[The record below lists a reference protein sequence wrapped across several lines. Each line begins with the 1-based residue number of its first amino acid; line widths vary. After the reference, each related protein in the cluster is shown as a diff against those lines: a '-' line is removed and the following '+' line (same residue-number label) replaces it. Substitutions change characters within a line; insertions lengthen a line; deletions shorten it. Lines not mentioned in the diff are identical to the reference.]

1 MGSDAVETP
10 RHRILATSQNG
21 WLLVME
27 ESTRDMRDHA
37 RWRILARGAARAV
50 DGTAKEDEVVE

>member
-10 RHRILATSQNG
+10 RHRILVTSQNG

-27 ESTRDMRDHA
+27 ESTRDMRDRA
-37 RWRILARGAARAV
+37 RWRILARGAAQAA
-50 DGTAKEDEVVE
+50 DHHS